1 MAGEQSAV
9 TLIIHGCKT
18 HAKAHPSMQLSRIS
32 IILLSLLV
40 SSTATAQWLVD
51 SAIPTGRL
59 IVTYQTDETHQAGLG
74 TLQGNRKSTD
84 SLHRSHWRARHG
96 LTLSRGL
103 SQQTELLDAGTKAQ
117 NALQQMVLQ
126 LSDDPDVADI
136 SVDYK
141 RFPMVEP
148 NDPLYQDNFSVPGNQ
163 SYLYEGDYSLRA
175 PGAWDITTGSQ
186 SAVIAI
192 VDTGVLPE
200 HPELEARSIA
210 GLGYDFVSA
219 DQPGD
224 YTSAN
229 DGDGRDA
236 SPVDPGDYC
245 QSSPSSWHGTGVAS
259 VAAGNSN
266 NGTGIAGIDWNARLL
281 HARALGICGGTDAD
295 IIDAIRWSAGLAV
308 SGLPLN
314 ETPATVVNLSIG
326 GPTECTPAWQ
336 NVIDELNALGIPFV
350 IAAGNERT
358 NALRSSPANCADV
371 ITVGSNTPGGDLD
384 TGFSN
389 YGLKVTI
396 AAPGR
401 DIVMATNTGIQDADS
416 EGYDYQT
423 ETGSSFSA
431 ALVSGA
437 ISLMQSL
444 NPDLS
449 PAAIRSILQQ
459 SATEFSA
466 DADCATYYC
475 GAGILNLTS
484 AMQFARDGGYNADL
498 NAEDT
503 VLSTQSNDLPLDTTV
518 SGSLFGYRDIHYY
531 KVTTTEAGLLAVTSN
546 AEADLFGYLLDD
558 QYSVLSRDD
567 DSHTALNFRL
577 ASRVPAGDYF
587 VAVERS
593 ANRISDGESAY
604 ELTASLSQEQPDAFS
619 FAPVNNA
626 AISAAIIS
634 ETIHISGLTES
645 AVVLV
650 SGGYYSVNNGEFTAD
665 QGLVNNGDT
674 LLVSLQS
681 AAAAAT
687 QSSLTLTVGA
697 YATEF
702 NVTTN
707 NGFTASAGGTGTET
721 SGGGCVFSR
730 QSTGQFDPTLTLLL
744 LLASAAAGLKHRRP
758 RRR

>member
-1 MAGEQSAV
+1 M
-9 TLIIHGCKT
+9 H
-18 HAKAHPSMQLSRIS
+18 LSRIL
-32 IILLSLLV
+32 ILLSLLC
-40 SSTATAQWLVD
+40 SSNAAAQWLVD
-51 SAIPTGRL
+51 NAIPTGRL
-59 IVTYQTDETHQAGLG
+59 IVTYKADETSNAGLG
-74 TLQGNRKSTD
+74 ALQGNRKSTD
-84 SLHRSHWRARHG
+84 SLHRSHWRAQQG
-96 LTLSRGL
+96 LTFSRGL
-103 SQQTELLDAGTKAQ
+103 SGRTELLDAGTAEQ
-117 NALQQMVLQ
+117 RALQQMALQ
-126 LSDDPDVADI
+126 LSHDPNVDKI

-141 RFPMVEP
+141 RFPLVVP
-148 NDPLYQDNFSVPGNQ
+148 NDPLYQNNLSEPGNQ
-163 SYLYEGDYSLRA
+163 SYLYEGDFSLRA

-236 SPVDPGDYC
+236 NPLDPGDYC
-245 QSSPSSWHGTGVAS
+245 QSNPSSWHGTGVAS

-281 HARALGICGGTDAD
+281 HARALGKCGGTDAD

-336 NVIDELNALGIPFV
+336 NVIDELNELGIPFV

-384 TGFSN
+384 SGFSN

-401 DIVMATNTGIQDADS
+401 NILMATNTGIQEVDS
-416 EGYDYQT
+416 EGYDYQR

-444 NPDLS
+444 NPNLS

-459 SATEFSA
+459 SASEFST
-466 DADCATYYC
+466 DEDCGTYYC
-475 GAGILNLTS
+475 GAGILNLTR

-498 NAEDT
+498 NTEDT
-503 VLSTQSNDLPLDTTV
+503 VLTTQSSDMQLDTPV
-518 SGSLFGYRDIHYY
+518 SGSLFGYRDIRYY
-531 KVTTTEAGLLAVTSN
+531 KITTTETGLLTVTSD

-558 QYSVLSRDD
+558 QYSVLARDD

-604 ELTASLSQEQPDAFS
+604 QLTASLSLDQPDAFS
-619 FAPVNNA
+619 FAAVYNA
-626 AISAAIIS
+626 PISAAITS
-634 ETIHISGLTES
+634 ETIRISGLTES
-645 AVVLV
+645 AVVSV

-665 QGLVNNGDT
+665 QGLVSNGDS

-687 QSSLTLTVGA
+687 ESGLTLTVGA
-697 YATEF
+697 FATDF
-702 NVTTN
+702 KVTTTD
-707 NGFTASAGGTGTET
+707 GFSAPSGET
-721 SGGGCVFSR
+721 SGESTRSGCVLS
-730 QSTGQFDPTLTLLL
+730 QSQGRFDPTLTLLL
-744 LLASAAAGLKHRRP
+744 LLATAATGVKHRQ
-758 RRR
+758 RRRH